1 MTIKSI
7 PPQRCQSKNWGSIT
21 RLTVKRKVIGSYG
34 LYLTTSCNHIPSIP
48 SGTDDVTAF
57 VTRWGIMASNS
68 KLGHVVVVVTLCL
81 LLLIAAASDCEAGR
95 HGRLNAMA
103 GSFLKKDSRKILRA
117 FEKYGGSKIAN
128 GELRGVPSGP
138 DPLHHHK
145 GSPQRPQTP

>member
-1 MTIKSI
+1 MFFWEPFFIV
-7 PPQRCQSKNWGSIT
+7 N
-21 RLTVKRKVIGSYG
+21 VF
-34 LYLTTSCNHIPSIP
+34 
-48 SGTDDVTAF
+48 A
-57 VTRWGIMASNS
+57 
-68 KLGHVVVVVTLCL
+68 
-81 LLLIAAASDCEAGR
+81 DCEAGR

-103 GSFLKKDSRKILRA
+103 GSFLKKDSRKVRAFTCSVLALNEQIGKEMQSVMCWAFLQILRD